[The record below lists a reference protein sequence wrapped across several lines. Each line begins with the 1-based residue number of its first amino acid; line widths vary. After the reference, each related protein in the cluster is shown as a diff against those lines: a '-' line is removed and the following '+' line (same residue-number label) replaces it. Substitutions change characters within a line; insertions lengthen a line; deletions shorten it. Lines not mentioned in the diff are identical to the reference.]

1 MRQNSPS
8 DRLKLG
14 PRPAGALSR
23 GEKHARCHPA
33 FDLMCGA
40 SKISWQAG
48 SLPEVERIT
57 LKTLSHAVW
66 HSVHSMF
73 YYPGFSG
80 IFAERQPP
88 HAGNRK
94 DQIDTERTIMG
105 EKKKKKRTVVRTR
118 FPDPRSDYMYFFPLY
133 TSTSSQHFPY
143 FPSLKVQFL
152 KLSNPMAAQE
162 LLLSIHNFK
171 PCFKKWSNC
180 EVKLQASH
188 L

>member
-1 MRQNSPS
+1 MRTGQSNPTGWLFSFVSSQAFFFFFLDIFSSVDSVEWDEKIKLHWHCVKDMRQNSPS

-105 EKKKKKRTVVRTR
+105 EKKKKKKDSCENKISWPKIWLYV
-118 FPDPRSDYMYFFPLY
+118 FF
-133 TSTSSQHFPY
+133 SSLHKY
-143 FPSLKVQFL
+143 K
-152 KLSNPMAAQE
+152 
-162 LLLSIHNFK
+162 
-171 PCFKKWSNC
+171 
-180 EVKLQASH
+180 
-188 L
+188 